1 MNRDIAALAKKTAEL
16 AALSHAD
23 LTARQ
28 WEALLFLGAIYGSA
42 SPAGV
47 EVAKKSLDARWGP
60 AMSAAGFKA
69 LVDPWWH
76 LRSDDGKPPVVQLA
90 LISALENK
98 SRTLSTR
105 LLTLTQLPVDER
117 EPLTDLVRALTAD
130 AFAGATGEAKSA
142 YVDAMREVG
151 AFGVVSK
158 PWLAVLPRGHQG
170 PPIQILLDG
179 QGVGANDGSVFDKD
193 ATDDPLWEKAVRNWD
208 VDFLRDNPLSQ
219 LYLGVEN
226 AAEAVVDTTGDV
238 IKGVGQG
245 AHVVATLVRWA
256 PWIAAA
262 SAVAFTTGFVVR
274 MVRS

>member
-1 MNRDIAALAKKTAEL
+1 MNRDIAALAKKTAAL

-117 EPLTDLVRALTAD
+117 EALTDLVRALTAD

-193 ATDDPLWEKAVRNWD
+193 ATDDPLWENAVRNWD